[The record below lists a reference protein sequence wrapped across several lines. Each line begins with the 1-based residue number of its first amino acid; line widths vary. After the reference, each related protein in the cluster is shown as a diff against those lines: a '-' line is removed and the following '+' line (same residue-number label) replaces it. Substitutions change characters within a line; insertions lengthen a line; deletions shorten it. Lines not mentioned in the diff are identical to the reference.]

1 MPRARL
7 SIRKEDRIWALR
19 CQGYRL
25 EEIARIVDC
34 STSAV
39 HHAVK
44 RVRQRPPLHLSPIRR
59 GRHCGF
65 LDTDQVRGI
74 RHRRSCGETLHA
86 IARDYD
92 VTPNAISL
100 IARGISY
107 PDRRGVEQ
115 GYPWRFGN
123 RLVA

>member
-25 EEIARIVDC
+25 EEIARIVNC

-39 HHAVK
+39 SHAIK
-44 RVRQRPPLHLSPIRR
+44 RVRRRPPLHLSPVRR
-59 GRHCGF
+59 GRYCGF

-92 VTPNAISL
+92 ITPAAIGL
-100 IARGISY
+100 IVRGVSY
-107 PDRRGVEQ
+107 PDRQGAEQ